1 MSTNGF
7 DVSNSRVYRVGV
19 VGLGVMGNAIAT
31 RLLREHGDLVVH
43 DLRRHVASD
52 LVEAGAEYCGAAAE
66 VAERCDVIVLSL
78 NTAHVVEEVVF
89 GEGGV
94 VSGWGVGEDGLILD
108 MSSIAPDRTRE
119 FARRAADL
127 GHAWVDAPL
136 SGGAPGALA
145 GRLTIMAGGDGAAVS
160 RANTVLNHLA
170 SKVTHVGDCGAGQF
184 VKLINQ
190 VLVGIGF
197 SALAEAAAMS
207 RAAHLDP
214 QTVLSAITGGRADSP
229 LFQEFFIK
237 FATTDLT
244 PTGNIGNMVKDLG
257 TAIAAAHSE
266 KLTMPLTEL
275 VLAQNQELVAQG
287 YGLQDNANLMRLYGP
302 IKQCSSPADKYDTKP
317 RS

>member
-1 MSTNGF
+1 MSANGY
-7 DVSNSRVYRVGV
+7 DGSHAGVYRVGV
-19 VGLGVMGNAIAT
+19 VGLGVMGHAIAT
-31 RLLREHGDLVVH
+31 RLLRTRGDLVVH
-43 DLRRHVASD
+43 DLRCHVAND
-52 LVEAGAEYCGAAAE
+52 LVEEGAEYCGTAAE

-78 NTAHVVEEVVF
+78 NTAHIVDEVIF
-89 GEGGV
+89 GDGGV
-94 VSGWGVGEDGLILD
+94 ISGWGVGEDGLILD
-108 MSSIAPDRTRE
+108 MSSIAPDRTCE
-119 FARRAADL
+119 FARRVADL

-145 GRLTIMAGGDGAAVS
+145 GGLTIMAGGDGAAVS
-160 RANTVLNHLA
+160 RANTVLDHLA
-170 SKVTHVGDCGAGQF
+170 STVTHVGGCGAGQF
-184 VKLINQ
+184 VKLVNQ

-197 SALAEAAAMS
+197 SALAEIAAMS

-214 QTVLSAITGGRADSP
+214 QAVLSSLTGGRADSA

-257 TAIAAAHSE
+257 TAIAAARSE

-287 YGLQDNANLMRLYGP
+287 YGLGDNANLMRLYGP
-302 IKQCSSPADKYDTKP
+302 VEQCSPRADNCDS
-317 RS
+317 RRRA